1 MVVLGVH
8 VGVGIDERSDHSA
21 IAVERRPVQR
31 GVAILAVHG
40 GAGVVGVGPTG
51 VPQYPNRYPKHK
63 TAGSPRGSTKGSFR
77 VTVNG
82 REYSRGLGVVTISHP
97 GCSNYEARRVPPSGI

>member
-1 MVVLGVH
+1 
-8 VGVGIDERSDHSA
+8 
-21 IAVERRPVQR
+21 VQR
-31 GVAILAVHG
+31 GHATAVHG
-40 GAGVVGVGPTG
+40 GAGVAGVGPTG

-63 TAGSPRGSTKGSFR
+63 TAGSPRGSTKCSFW

-97 GCSNYEARRVPPSGI
+97 ARASIKRGKLEKVAGTAIASEGDSEKL